1 MLPTLNRFGPTKKT
15 MTDSS
20 ERSSLQTLATTL
32 QKALNALKKT
42 MAEEFS
48 PKRDK
53 KIQRILTEVELVN
66 DEAMRAGLRFTNGY
80 IAKLKTGRISAQQI
94 TPPQA
99 NGNGYAH
106 SELMKFH
113 FEHIKG
119 GIGDGAAQGAAL
131 KWLLNQYSPDVLK
144 QCYEFQ
150 TTEHWRNR
158 VSWISVKSDIGK
170 WLARNGQNTP
180 TRALS
185 ASERNEQQLIRNI
198 ESVGQ
203 LRRSGTGDSN

>member
-1 MLPTLNRFGPTKKT
+1 MSEVP
-15 MTDSS
+15 

-32 QKALNALKKT
+32 QKALNALKKA
-42 MAEEFS
+42 MVEEFS

-53 KIQRILTEVELVN
+53 KILRILTEVELVN
-66 DEAMRAGLRFTNGY
+66 DEAMRTGLQFTNGY
-80 IAKLKTGRISAQQI
+80 IAKLKTGRITAQQI
-94 TPPQA
+94 TLPQA
-99 NGNGYAH
+99 NGNGPAH

-131 KWLLNQYSPDVLK
+131 KWLLSQYAPEALK
-144 QCYEFQ
+144 ECYEFQ

-170 WLARNGQNTP
+170 WLAQNGQNKP
-180 TRALS
+180 SRSLS

-198 ESVGQ
+198 ESVRN
-203 LRRSGTGDSN
+203 LHRSGTGGSN

>member
-1 MLPTLNRFGPTKKT
+1 V
-15 MTDSS
+15 TDSL

-42 MAEEFS
+42 MAQEHG

-53 KIQRILTEVELVN
+53 KILRIMAEVELVN
-66 DEAMRAGLRFTNGY
+66 DEAMRNGLRFTNGY
-80 IAKLKTGRISAQQI
+80 IAKLKTGRITSQQI
-94 TPPQA
+94 APPQA
-99 NGNGYAH
+99 NGNSNAH
-106 SELMKFH
+106 SELMRFH
-113 FEHIKG
+113 HDHIKG

-131 KWLLNQYSPDVLK
+131 KWLLNQYSPDVLRR
-144 QCYEFQ
+144 CYEFQ

-158 VSWISVKSDIGK
+158 VSWISVKSDIGG
-170 WLARNGQNTP
+170 WLARNGQDTP

-203 LRRSGTGDSN
+203 LRRSGSGDSH

>member
-1 MLPTLNRFGPTKKT
+1 
-15 MTDSS
+15 MTDSP
-20 ERSSLQTLATTL
+20 ERSALQTLATTL

-42 MAEEFS
+42 MVQEAG

-53 KIQRILTEVELVN
+53 KILRIMAEIELVN
-66 DEAMRAGLRFTNGY
+66 DEAMRKGLSFTNGY

-94 TPPQA
+94 TPPES
-99 NGNGYAH
+99 NGNGGAH
-106 SELMKFH
+106 RELMKFH
-113 FEHIKG
+113 HDHIKG
-119 GIGDGAAQGAAL
+119 PIGDGVVQGAAL
-131 KWLLNQYSPDVLK
+131 KFLLENYSPEVLK
-144 QCYEFQ
+144 KCYEYQ
-150 TTEHWRNR
+150 LTETWRGR
-158 VSWISVKSDIGK
+158 VSWISVKSDIGG

-203 LRRSGTGDSN
+203 LRRSGSGSSN